1 MDDNG
6 FGTGCAAHAPDG
18 SALRIR
24 YRSWVSLVLWTPFG
38 ALLAVGGAAGATGG
52 DPPAAILGALGVF
65 IAASTWWPVLVLTSD
80 GLTVRNLRTWRV
92 EWADVATVNVGSQLS
107 HLGRFWHHV
116 HRVARGPS
124 PRLAA
129 QAYPGVL
136 VHTRSAGTIAVYAI
150 RQSVLD
156 KTESGRA
163 YRVVAE
169 LTAARRAAHRGD
181 DPVAAVRALR
191 RGDR

>member
-1 MDDNG
+1 M
-6 FGTGCAAHAPDG
+6 A
-18 SALRIR
+18 
-24 YRSWVSLVLWTPFG
+24 LVLWTPIG

-52 DPPAAILGALGVF
+52 DPPAAIIAALGVF
-65 IAASTWWPVLVLTSD
+65 IVALTWWPVLVLTSV
-80 GLTVRNLRTWRV
+80 GLTVRNLRSWRV

-107 HLGRFWHHV
+107 HLGKLWRHL
-116 HRVARGPS
+116 HRVVRGSS

-129 QAYPGVL
+129 QAFPGVL

-150 RQSVLD
+150 RRSVLD

-169 LTAARRAAHRGD
+169 LTAARHAAHRGD

-191 RGDR
+191 RGDH